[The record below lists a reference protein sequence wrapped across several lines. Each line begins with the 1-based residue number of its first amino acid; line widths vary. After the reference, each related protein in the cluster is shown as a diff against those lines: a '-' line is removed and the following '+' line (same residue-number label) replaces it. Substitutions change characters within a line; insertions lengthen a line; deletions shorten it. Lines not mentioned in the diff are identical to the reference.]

1 MEDTHP
7 GRHSVLVVQ
16 HVVQVFRCDVEPA
29 QTHLHKMTE
38 RIALYSEIRIIAEPV
53 LQYCAQVI
61 FYRFSV

>member
-16 HVVQVFRCDVEPA
+16 HVVQVFRCNVEPA
-29 QTHLHKMTE
+29 QTHLQQIMEKT
-38 RIALYSEIRIIAEPV
+38 ALYKEIRKIAEPV

-61 FYRFSV
+61 FYHFSA